1 MPSSFQLPHTLG
13 RRASGE
19 SESSSLLP
27 LWIILGVGVALAIGW
42 FALSSCLG
50 DNAREAL
57 GERIRRLFSR
67 TRGSGSGGA
76 GAGSGGAGGSRSA
89 YGRMRDDEA
98 EAFDINAAE
107 HDLYDDYDAPQ
118 QPYDRYSSYP
128 PVAGGSSSSKN
139 NSGAA
144 TFKYDDVEDDIY
156 EHRRP

>member
-1 MPSSFQLPHTLG
+1 MPSTSLLQHTIG

-19 SESSSLLP
+19 TESSSLLP

-57 GERIRRLFSR
+57 GERLRSLFSR
-67 TRGSGSGGA
+67 GGGGGGGGG

-107 HDLYDDYDAPQ
+107 HDLYDDYDAPH

-128 PVAGGSSSSKN
+128 PTADASGSGSGSAGAGTS
-139 NSGAA
+139 
-144 TFKYDDVEDDIY
+144 KYDDVEDDIY
-156 EHRRP
+156 DHRRP